1 MPNFKCL
8 RLKELALPFEKEGVC
23 FEWVAENESVR
34 LILTHFQGQA
44 FFLQVGAN
52 AKNEFIIK
60 GEKHSKPEQIGFL
73 QKALLVFRDNFCENI
88 ISEAFTLK
96 SNRLITQSAYIQK
109 DIEGL
114 KAKFKDFKG
123 VFLEIGFGSGR
134 HLLYQA
140 RTKPEFL
147 MLGVEIYSP
156 AIEQVAKLASIEG
169 LNNVLLV
176 KSDARLL
183 LNVLPAG
190 ALARIFLHFPVPWGK
205 QAGRRVISKD
215 FARQCLRVLE
225 NGGKFEL
232 RTDSEDYFNESKEIF
247 ASFKNAKM
255 SFAKNE
261 NLSISSKY
269 ETRWKKQ
276 NKDIFDLCV
285 LSANSNE
292 NSGFVNENSSK
303 NSNENSS
310 IFGENLGENSGLSN
324 EKNKNSQLT
333 KNGEFLSENSAFK
346 ILKDKNLNPCENSN
360 ILGENSATL
369 IKNSNLLN
377 ENLNFSPQKLA
388 KIQKKFCNQH
398 FKGEDFFVRF
408 ENLYFID
415 GQNLLLKLVFGAFD
429 KPEHSYLLLN
439 EKSEFLFK
447 KPFATRENL
456 KALQILS
463 EFLR

>member
-23 FEWVAENESVR
+23 FEWIAQNESVR

-44 FFLQVGAN
+44 FFLQVGTN

-140 RTKPEFL
+140 RENPEFL

-190 ALARIFLHFPVPWGK
+190 ALAKIFLHFPVPWDK

-261 NLSISSKY
+261 NLGISSKY

-285 LSANSNE
+285 LSENSNE
-292 NSGFVNENSSK
+292 NSGFVDENLSE

-310 IFGENLGENSGLSN
+310 IFGENSGKNSGLSN
-324 EKNKNSQLT
+324 EKNKNSQLS
-333 KNGEFLSENSAFK
+333 KNGEFLSENSNIFDENSAFK
-346 ILKDKNLNPCENSN
+346 ILKDKNSNPCENSN
-360 ILGENSATL
+360 FLN
-369 IKNSNLLN
+369 KNLT
-377 ENLNFSPQKLA
+377 FSPQKLA

-398 FKGEDFFVRF
+398 FKGEDFFIRL